1 LSGDPV
7 KGTTW
12 VGYANVK
19 QSRKGL
25 LGRNILSYLT
35 IAVITQKKSFIK
47 LVPGREAGFGE
58 VECSQTPATRLI
70 H

>member
-25 LGRNILSYLT
+25 LGRNIVDDLT
-35 IAVITQKKSFIK
+35 IALITQKKA
-47 LVPGREAGFGE
+47 L
-58 VECSQTPATRLI
+58 
-70 H
+70 